1 MYIVSDSSSIWFQG
15 FWVKQ
20 GRLIG
25 QLLCKLRPTS
35 DTWFTGTGT
44 PYHRLQYAQPFWHVW
59 SIQMLRED
67 CVHVNFVAVTWK
79 PENHHHVTDAD
90 THQRDILYPN
100 KHESGE
106 MTQTWKQTIYSPFG
120 PKRPLSCCKEG
131 TSNST
136 FFFSTSNVLYSGF
149 LFSLC
154 DPIKVRLRPIDFQMW
169 IPEYCKWYHPWNWQS
184 IH

>member
-106 MTQTWKQTIYSPFG
+106 MTQTWKQTSHPDMVCW
-120 PKRPLSCCKEG
+120 PLRPLWWPLQMVDLC
-131 TSNST
+131 TM
-136 FFFSTSNVLYSGF
+136 FSGIQLRFHKRYILGCGGLMPF
-149 LFSLC
+149 R
-154 DPIKVRLRPIDFQMW
+154 RL
-169 IPEYCKWYHPWNWQS
+169 
-184 IH
+184 